1 MQWRRQ
7 RKVIHV
13 IGSSKHVLLLARYQD
28 APPGEEDEEEGLRNG
43 YTKRQ
48 ENDTHGFSGKFGQ
61 SGYNAL
67 RAGSSNGGAYA
78 GATTR
83 HRDYS
88 SGSTSQPKIIFNE
101 DEYTRITTPRQDMLF
116 KKGYLSKKKPWA
128 GNANT
133 SATSSTTESQS
144 ASHSTADGSET
155 TEDQQLLD
163 RDYGTGEYAP
173 MIDSNTQLGYGP
185 FYDHAGGYYYEYPVM
200 LVGPAPMSA
209 QAAPS
214 VLAAMPCAPVPLRP
228 IEWVNSTIVP
238 KLPGEPYCM
247 MNYESN
253 QCMVENTVVV
263 EEQEDTVLPMESTSR
278 MWNENGTRCFNLGSV
293 GEEMDDEQSI
303 HFINAKEEERQ
314 IDEQEEEKLE
324 EQYANEHEAGEQ
336 PLENGMNGGAYFNP
350 IMMQDPVHVS
360 HVIPAVPQP
369 YMYPGHYMFGPP
381 LINVNGVT
389 IQSGVMIRTTD
400 FSTMSAAMS
409 AAYAKRKKKKKKKRQ
424 RRFVTGNTEDEEE
437 GEYSSECD
445 TGLPSSEPSWTATC
459 STTVTTTTT
468 TATTTATTTTT
479 TITAS
484 TWTLNPDCEEFQLRS
499 SFEPRT
505 PLPDVSTSANNTPTF
520 ETGSTINQ
528 PSTLS
533 SDANLIDNESNAVC
547 NGVISDDSKNQND
560 ELSDNGKSDQ
570 QLEPTSTSL
579 ENGRSKSLD
588 TFTSS
593 DNESNRLTN
602 CLPGDEE
609 AAPSTDEVVSEATD
623 VDKLPGITE
632 AANNDCPSAN
642 ELCERPSNE
651 MNGEILTNGN
661 LDSDSSSKNA
671 SMTTSR
677 PSSPPVFNDENAKS
691 GSITPKS
698 VENSAIRED
707 QNQESLSSSKSSSST
722 SLSKRKYNAKG
733 SKFVREA
740 TPGPDL
746 NSATEPENETKIHDL
761 TQNLQKIDL
770 SNDTKLSFEDSKFE
784 SHDNKTTKVDQVQI
798 KLGTKTTVCDLLN
811 KQAIEATNEDSGF
824 ESQTQLSDYPI
835 TQAVTE
841 WLRREKSPDLFIA
854 SAISMD
860 CEEDEDDMDQEPS
873 KNLQSNP
880 ILALSASSGADNTA
894 LSRAAICGEFAG
906 LGNIKSGQEQQQPDG
921 SSNSGASRR
930 KKDAKRRSEER
941 RRVARHVVNGKVDHE
956 VVSSSDSCDQKN
968 DLTNITR
975 RKNLAKQQQQDVVD
989 DICEFTEKDSVAGVR
1004 VASSSRIDSKRVNA
1018 RRTKR
1023 QGKSHAR
1030 NPSNNIDTNIR
1041 RTGDV
1046 DGEDDDGIVEDTMNV
1061 RTFEKGEI
1069 IVSEDG
1075 KLLTSSTYEPDLR
1088 KCHDAATTIKA
1099 PSKSKTGKET
1109 TERKLEE
1116 ERKRSSSVEDEKSGS
1131 GIDSLDSIEEPD
1143 VLECWETEIIEP
1155 VVTPK
1160 RMLQSEGIVC
1170 EGEAAEDD
1178 TIEVEQVN
1186 VDYVQKY
1193 YRLARESATSIE
1205 EISLKADPPTSS
1217 KSVPNM
1223 SERKEEIPAKKEPV
1237 KDKDD
1242 MPIDEAFEVY
1252 ESCYTGNSPFLAMDS
1267 KVFKLRTLYGQEG
1280 ETPIPCKTV
1289 CCQIQ

>member
-43 YTKRQ
+43 YGKRQ
-48 ENDTHGFSGKFGQ
+48 ENDTHSLNSRFGQ
-61 SGYNAL
+61 SGYKPL
-67 RAGSSNGGAYA
+67 RAGSSSNGGAYA
-78 GATTR
+78 GAASR
-83 HRDYS
+83 HNS

-144 ASHSTADGSET
+144 ASHSTAGRDGSET
-155 TEDQQLLD
+155 AEDQQLLD
-163 RDYGTGEYAP
+163 RDCGTGEYAP
-173 MIDSNTQLGYGP
+173 VMDSNPQLGYGT
-185 FYDHAGGYYYEYPVM
+185 FYDHVGGYYYEYPVM
-200 LVGPAPMSA
+200 LVGPAPMAA

-238 KLPGEPYCM
+238 KLPGEPYCI
-247 MNYESN
+247 MNYENN
-253 QCMVENTVVV
+253 QCVEESTVVV
-263 EEQEDTVLPMESTSR
+263 EEQEDATLPMESTSR
-278 MWNENGTRCFNLGSV
+278 MWNENGTRSIGYGDSV
-293 GEEMDDEQSI
+293 GGEMDDEQSI
-303 HFINAKEEERQ
+303 IFIDAKEGQ
-314 IDEQEEEKLE
+314 QVDEQEEERLE
-324 EQYANEHEAGEQ
+324 EQYEDEQQAEEQ
-336 PLENGMNGGAYFNP
+336 PLENGMNGGAYFDP
-350 IMMQDPVHVS
+350 MMMQDPVHVP
-360 HVIPAVPQP
+360 HVIPTVPQP

-381 LINVNGVT
+381 LVNVNGIT
-389 IQSGVMIRTTD
+389 IQSGLMIRTTD
-400 FSTMSAAMS
+400 FATMSAAMS
-409 AAYAKRKKKKKKKRQ
+409 AACAKRKKKKKRRRQ
-424 RRFVTGNTEDEEE
+424 RRFTTGNTEDEEE

-445 TGLPSSEPSWTATC
+445 TGLPSSELPWTVC
-459 STTVTTTTT
+459 SSTVTTTTT
-468 TATTTATTTTT
+468 TTT
-479 TITAS
+479 S
-484 TWTLNPDCEEFQLRS
+484 NRPLNPECQEFQLR
-499 SFEPRT
+499 RT
-505 PLPDVSTSANNTPTF
+505 PLPIVLPSANNTPTS
-520 ETGSTINQ
+520 ETSTTINQ
-528 PSTLS
+528 PSALS
-533 SDANLIDNESNAVC
+533 SDANLLVDNESNAVC
-547 NGVISDDSKNQND
+547 NGVISDDSKNQSD

-570 QLEPTSTSL
+570 QPEPTTSTSL
-579 ENGRSKSLD
+579 ENSRSKSLD

-609 AAPSTDEVVSEATD
+609 AALSTDEVVNEATD
-623 VDKLPGITE
+623 VDKLPSITE

-651 MNGEILTNGN
+651 TNGETLTNGN
-661 LDSDSSSKNA
+661 LDSDTSSKNA

-677 PSSPPVFNDENAKS
+677 PLSPVFNDENSRS

-698 VENSAIRED
+698 VENAAFRD
-707 QNQESLSSSKSSSST
+707 DRNHESLSSNKSSLST
-722 SLSKRKYNAKG
+722 GLSKRKYSAKG
-733 SKFVREA
+733 SKFAREP

-746 NSATEPENETKIHDL
+746 NSTTEPENETKIHDL
-761 TQNLQKIDL
+761 TENLQKMDL
-770 SNDTKLSFEDSKFE
+770 SNDTKLDSKFE
-784 SHDNKTTKVDQVQI
+784 SDDKKAMKVDQVSG
-798 KLGTKTTVCDLLN
+798 KFGTKTAVCSLLN
-811 KQAIEATNEDSGF
+811 KETIEATNEDSGF

-841 WLRREKSPDLFIA
+841 WLRKEKSPDLFIA

-860 CEEDEDDMDQEPS
+860 CEEDEDDMDQEPP

-894 LSRAAICGEFAG
+894 LSRTAICGEFAG
-906 LGNIKSGQEQQQPDG
+906 LGNIKSGQEQQQPDA
-921 SSNSGASRR
+921 SNNNSGASRK

-941 RRVARHVVNGKVDHE
+941 RRVARHVVIGKVDHE
-956 VVSSSDSCDQKN
+956 MVSSSDSCGQQEDSA
-968 DLTNITR
+968 NITR
-975 RKNLAKQQQQDVVD
+975 RKNLAKQQRQDVVD

-1030 NPSNNIDTNIR
+1030 NPSNNIDTKIR
-1041 RTGDV
+1041 HTEDV
-1046 DGEDDDGIVEDTMNV
+1046 DDEDDDGIVEDTMNV

-1075 KLLTSSTYEPDLR
+1075 KLLTSSTYEPSLR

-1099 PSKSKTGKET
+1099 PDKSETGKQT
-1109 TERKLEE
+1109 TERKIEE
-1116 ERKRSSSVEDEKSGS
+1116 ERKRSSSSIEDEKSGS

-1155 VVTPK
+1155 LVTPK

-1193 YRLARESATSIE
+1193 YRLARESATSVE

-1223 SERKEEIPAKKEPV
+1223 SERKEEIPAQKEPV
-1237 KDKDD
+1237 KDKGD